1 MIRLNEIQDYVQNTA
16 KIISSVL
23 DMQVVITDNDRYML
37 GDSDPFP
44 GYTHVEVT
52 SVLNVVMEKKNVIV
66 LDSRDDNPGCLICK
80 NRQRCKVESIVG
92 FPIIYENQS
101 IGAIGILAASSE
113 SRSIMLDKKEYF
125 LEFTRQMSE
134 QLISK
139 LKERESN
146 LKLQQLQK
154 QLACIINSID
164 SGILATDESGRIIY
178 YNTSILDFFDP
189 EVIGQDNTTLSDI
202 LDETYSS
209 SLTTSEEGFRNKEAL
224 LQKGGKSIHA
234 LITGR
239 PIMMDGDSIGSV
251 FILKKISDVYRE
263 VVELSDNGI
272 IGGFD
277 TILGTSVQITEVKQK
292 AARIARGNST
302 VLIHGE
308 SGTGKEL
315 FARAIH
321 NSSNISEKPFVAVN
335 CAAIPDALLESELF
349 GYEEGAFTGAKKSG
363 RIGKFQL
370 ADGGTIFLD
379 EIGEM
384 PLPLQSKILRVLQ
397 ERCIERVGSNI
408 SIPID
413 VRVIAAS
420 NKNLEEL
427 VKKKEFR
434 EDLYYRL
441 NVIPLHIP
449 PLRER
454 PDDITP
460 LLYHFLSAYNRKLDR
475 NIKGFTENAE
485 HVLTHYDWKGNVREL
500 QNIVEYAVNMADGE
514 YIGVNDIDLGHSPE
528 ENSAPVER
536 PHIQIKP
543 MDDLLKMQILDALK
557 IYGTSVEGR
566 KKTAQA
572 LGISIAT
579 LYRKMKHFKING

>member
-1 MIRLNEIQDYVQNTA
+1 MIRLDEIQDYVQNTA
-16 KIISSVL
+16 EIISSVL
-23 DMQVVITDNDRYML
+23 DMEVIIVDSRRHIL

-44 GYTHVEVT
+44 EKTDGVETT
-52 SVLNVVMEKKNVIV
+52 SVLNVVMERKNAIV

-80 NRQRCKVESIVG
+80 NRQLCKVESIIG
-92 FPIIYENQS
+92 FPIIYKNRSLGS
-101 IGAIGILAASSE
+101 IGITADSPEARRIILE
-113 SRSIMLDKKEYF
+113 KKEYF
-125 LEFTRQMSE
+125 LKFISQMSE

-139 LKERESN
+139 LMERESN
-146 LKLQQLQK
+146 LKLQLLQK
-154 QLACIINSID
+154 QLTCIINSID
-164 SGILATDESGRIIY
+164 SGILAADESGRIIFH
-178 YNTSILDFFDP
+178 NSLTQDFFD
-189 EVIGQDNTTLSDI
+189 
-202 LDETYSS
+202 LDEIAWDNYTINDLLDESYTNY
-209 SLTTSEEGFRNKEAL
+209 LTASEEGFRNKEAL
-224 LQKGGKSIHA
+224 LQRGGKSIHA
-234 LITGR
+234 LITGK
-239 PIMMDGDSIGSV
+239 PIIMDGDCIGSI

-302 VLIHGE
+302 VLIQGE

-321 NSSNISEKPFVAVN
+321 NSSNNSEKPFVAVN

-349 GYEEGAFTGAKKSG
+349 GYEEGSFTGAKRNGK
-363 RIGKFQL
+363 IGKFQL

-384 PLPLQSKILRVLQ
+384 PLPLQAKILRVLQ
-397 ERCIERVGSNI
+397 ERCVERLGSNI

-413 VRVIAAS
+413 VRVIAAT

-427 VKKKEFR
+427 VKQKEFR

-454 PDDITP
+454 PEDITT
-460 LLYHFLSAYNRKLDR
+460 LLYHFLSVYNRKLGR

-485 HVLTHYDWKGNVREL
+485 YVLMHYDWRGNVREL

-514 YIGVNDIDLGHSPE
+514 YICVNDIAISFSSEEDLPL
-528 ENSAPVER
+528 VEQ
-536 PHIQIKP
+536 PQIQIKP
-543 MDDLLKMQILDALK
+543 MDDLLKTQILDALK
-557 IYGTSVEGR
+557 IYGTSVKGKR
-566 KKTAQA
+566 QTAQA
-572 LGISIAT
+572 LGLSIAT
-579 LYRKMKHFKING
+579 LYRKMKQFQIT